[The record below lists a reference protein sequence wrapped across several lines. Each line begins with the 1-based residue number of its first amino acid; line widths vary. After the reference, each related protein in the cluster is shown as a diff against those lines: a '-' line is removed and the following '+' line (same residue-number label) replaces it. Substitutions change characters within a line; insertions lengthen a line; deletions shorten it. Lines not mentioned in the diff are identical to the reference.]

1 MSPAIELSERSDNFQ
16 QSVDIQNEKHEK
28 NFVFVR
34 NIFLF
39 TGNFLGIF
47 KSILMWTIPRSDE
60 SDAAPIAYNKHQVVY
75 WQSTH
80 NSGERA
86 YFSYQRWVKE
96 YLRFIV

>member
-39 TGNFLGIF
+39 TGNFLGI
-47 KSILMWTIPRSDE
+47 L
-60 SDAAPIAYNKHQVVY
+60 
-75 WQSTH
+75 
-80 NSGERA
+80 
-86 YFSYQRWVKE
+86 
-96 YLRFIV
+96 